1 MWASIPKT
9 DPTAYLRCN
18 KYVFGETEGL
28 KDHLRSCWCEPVPNY
43 IPTVCAEKAGD
54 DCLCNGRVIFAERD
68 KNAKSGDHP
77 PGDLGVNGAVAT
89 HNYWTTN
96 NWNNTGHG
104 TCGPDRFED
113 TDPLPHKDKRCYC
126 DEKNKTVSATLE
138 QAVKKY
144 WRTKN
149 REREIKAEKIRAE
162 ALAAAAAKKAEE
174 ERIAEEERMK
184 KEAEEKAKKEEQEKK
199 EEEEKEKL
207 AKLEND
213 SKLLDAANNKIKK
226 LEKAKKSAEEA
237 AAAEKIKLASE
248 KKQAEIAANLA
259 KEKNVAKKEQLIKDM
274 EEEKKKAIQAAV
286 DAEIAK
292 ARAERE
298 KAEAEDEENAAKAK
312 AEADAKE
319 KKALNEQRKKAAKAA
334 EEADKAH

>member
-1 MWASIPKT
+1 LWASIPKT

-126 DEKNKTVSATLE
+126 DEKGKTISAALE
-138 QAVKKY
+138 QSVKKY
-144 WRTKN
+144 WRTVN
-149 REREIKAEKIRAE
+149 R
-162 ALAAAAAKKAEE
+162 
-174 ERIAEEERMK
+174 
-184 KEAEEKAKKEEQEKK
+184 
-199 EEEEKEKL
+199 
-207 AKLEND
+207 
-213 SKLLDAANNKIKK
+213 
-226 LEKAKKSAEEA
+226 
-237 AAAEKIKLASE
+237 
-248 KKQAEIAANLA
+248 
-259 KEKNVAKKEQLIKDM
+259 
-274 EEEKKKAIQAAV
+274 
-286 DAEIAK
+286 
-292 ARAERE
+292 
-298 KAEAEDEENAAKAK
+298 
-312 AEADAKE
+312 
-319 KKALNEQRKKAAKAA
+319 
-334 EEADKAH
+334 